1 MRPRLEA
8 STVDLLAACAL
19 SIGVEL
25 QVWL

>member
-19 SIGVEL
+19 SIGVER